1 MKKFLIIILSLFFIS
16 CSKSIYYKNG
26 VVIDKLYKSKS
37 NSFGV
42 AYIPGKNGRLAPI
55 GQYEPE
61 KFTFLIQ
68 FDDGKADSYS
78 NRNIYGLYEIGD
90 TVKVQYTKSY
100 IFGLYIFE
108 SISEIKD
115 K

>member
-16 CSKSIYYKNG
+16 CSKSTYYKDG
-26 VVIDKLYKSKS
+26 VIIDKLYKPYS

-42 AYIPGKNGRLAPI
+42 AYLPGKNGGLTPI
-55 GQYEPE
+55 GEYETE
-61 KFTFLIQ
+61 KFMFLIQ

-78 NRNIYGLYEIGD
+78 NKNIYGLYEVGD
-90 TVKVQYTKSY
+90 TVKVEYTKSY

-108 SISEIKD
+108 FISEIKE

>member
-16 CSKSIYYKNG
+16 CSKSIYYKDG
-26 VVIDKLYKSKS
+26 IIIDKLYKPYS

-42 AYIPGKNGRLAPI
+42 TYLPGQNRGLAPI
-55 GQYEPE
+55 GEYEPE
-61 KFTFLIQ
+61 KFMFLIQ
-68 FDDGKADSYS
+68 FDDSTADSYS
-78 NRNIYGLYEIGD
+78 NKNIYGLYEIGD
-90 TVKVQYTKSY
+90 SVKVQYTKSY